1 MIMKHLISIAASLI
15 LLWFDIGYGDSR
27 DTDPKMN
34 LALGKPVQ
42 YAPSPNYELTAKNNT
57 DTTDLTDGVLS
68 DQRRGHLWFDSK
80 CVGWSYANRCNL
92 ALDLR
97 EVCPI
102 DEVAIR
108 IQGGSPQAGI
118 CTPVWTELLISD
130 DGNIYRLA
138 GEYSTFREGDE
149 SQLGVPKYE
158 GKAWV
163 HRFRFRNLRTRARF
177 VGLRMY
183 MTGLTVADELY
194 VFRGDH
200 DPQECDLDA
209 LPATDF
215 SVNSPQMYF
224 HKPYLCFTT
233 NVNTPNPVGLITP
246 PQARAEDVTV
256 TMDLPRGTR
265 LIGGALGGTQISG
278 TMGEQVD
285 GGAFTRYR
293 LVANAANSTNHWGRI
308 FIGGNW
314 PDKQTGQ
321 LRYSVR
327 RASGATTPAIS
338 VPLRAIQV
346 RPTPQPEKIV
356 VGFGWYSL
364 QGVKSWPD
372 GLASLRKLGINTIS
386 SFVHWMKDDDEELW
400 SFWDQCAKRGFR
412 RLNIDS
418 TFHRMRK
425 ADDIYCQFED
435 GTHGSKLCPSYRG
448 TRYQD
453 EVRRVAD
460 QCARARP
467 DYLFC
472 DIEIWGWRGPVDAQ
486 KCTRCKADFKA
497 SGSKSWEQWKLQKG
511 YQMWTD
517 VVKSVRDAVK
527 EADGPE
533 IEFGVYDWRA
543 GKAYQ
548 FTWPFDRL
556 YPKYLQSSQVSTYT
570 PLYPYH
576 IALVGDECREDR
588 ANLPRPDV
596 IPWITP
602 GNAGTFSGQ
611 RFRYALLEC
620 FANGARGVNF
630 WSNKIWDAELMAA
643 YARVIRSIAP
653 VEGLIISGKLLD
665 GAEIESPG
673 RISGVVSGNEM
684 LVLAADYLGAGPTE
698 LDIKL
703 TVKSTCIVTDLDTRE
718 KLGHVS
724 NGRPLTISLNT
735 ERARLLHVKP
745 KMPAQ

>member
-1 MIMKHLISIAASLI
+1 MKRLVCIAVLMM
-15 LLWFDIGYGDSR
+15 LLYCNIVCGDSR
-27 DTDPKMN
+27 DADPQIN
-34 LALGKPVQ
+34 LALGKTIR
-42 YAPSPNYELTAKNNT
+42 YAPSPNYELTSRNDSDAA
-57 DTTDLTDGVLS
+57 DLTDGVLS
-68 DQRRGHLWFDSK
+68 DQPRGHLWFDSK

-92 ALDLR
+92 ALDLGK
-97 EVCPI
+97 VYPI

-118 CTPVWTELLISD
+118 CTPVWIELVVSD
-130 DGNIYRLA
+130 DGNVYRLA
-138 GEYSTFREGDE
+138 GEYSTFREADE
-149 SQLGVPKYE
+149 SRFGVPKYE

-163 HRFRFRNLRTRARF
+163 HRFRFRNLRARARF

-194 VFRGDH
+194 VFRGDY

-215 SVNSPQMYF
+215 SVDSAQMYF

-233 NVNTPNPVGLITP
+233 NVNTPNPVGLIMP

-256 TMDLPRGTR
+256 IMDLPRGTWMV
-265 LIGGALGGTQISG
+265 GGGLGGTQISNIK
-278 TMGEQVD
+278 GEQVD

-293 LVANAANSTNHWGRI
+293 FTANAVKSTNHWGRV

-314 PDKQTGQ
+314 QDRQTGQ
-321 LRYSVR
+321 LRYSLR
-327 RASGATTPAIS
+327 RASGGTTPIIS
-338 VPLRAIQV
+338 VPLRAIKVKQ
-346 RPTPQPEKIV
+346 TPQLEEIV

-364 QGVKSWPD
+364 EGVKSWPD
-372 GLASLRKLGINTIS
+372 GLDSLKKLGINTVS
-386 SFVHWMKDDDEELW
+386 SFVHWMKNDDEELW
-400 SFWDQCAKRGFR
+400 SFWDECAKQGFK

-425 ADDIYCQFED
+425 ADEVYCQFED

-448 TRYQD
+448 IRYQD
-453 EVRRVAD
+453 EKRRVAE
-460 QCARARP
+460 QCARAKP

-497 SGSKSWEQWKLQKG
+497 SGLETWEQWKLQKG
-511 YQMWTD
+511 YEMWTD
-517 VVKSVRDAVK
+517 VVKAVRNAVK
-527 EADGPE
+527 EAGGPE

-543 GKAYQ
+543 GKRYQ
-548 FTWPFDRL
+548 STWPFDPL
-556 YPKYLQSSQVSTYT
+556 YPEYLQSSQVSTYT

-588 ANLPRPDV
+588 LNLPRADV

-602 GNAGTFSGQ
+602 GNAGTFSGE

-620 FANGARGVNF
+620 FASGARGVNF

-643 YARVIRSIAP
+643 YARVIRNIAH
-653 VEGLIISGKLLD
+653 VEDLIISGELLE

-684 LVLAADYLGAGPTE
+684 LVLAADYMRTGPTE
-698 LDIKL
+698 LDIML
-703 TVKSTCIVTDLDTRE
+703 PVRSTYTVTDLDTTE
-718 KLGHVS
+718 KLGEVS
-724 NGRPLTISLNT
+724 NGQKLTISFDS
-735 ERARLLHVKP
+735 ERVLALYVKP
-745 KMPAQ
+745 KM